1 MAIAATLL
9 HALLLWTST
18 CWTSS
23 SSTIV
28 MAFTSIRQSGRAT
41 GVGRFAADKITQS
54 SDNHNRWGGDL
65 ATEAATAAELVCTA
79 VRLCQQVQQEL
90 AVARGDDSLGVTV
103 DASSSSTTKGSGSS
117 DVKVDGTPVTAADF
131 AIQAYVA
138 SQLAQKFPRDRF
150 MGEEDAAD
158 LREDAALLQTTK
170 TMAIQLM
177 GTSILDDADLL
188 DSIDRGVETPR
199 GENERVWILD
209 PIDGTKG
216 LITGKQYIVGLAL
229 TVEGKAVVAVMGNP
243 GVYPEVMV
251 AVKGHGLRYWS
262 AKGES
267 CIDLPRSIPNNWN
280 LKRYDFSKL
289 IPGSGVG
296 NFGWGSGSD
305 ISGVD
310 YPPFLLSRPMTG
322 GSPLPF
328 GPLCAPTEICCGAQV
343 KYFAVARG
351 DVAGFIQFQSSLKS
365 WDHAPGVLCVQE
377 SGGIALDAAGKDIV
391 FAGRE
396 FTVEKGIV
404 CCAAESDTMTR
415 QRLMACVQETVVS
428 G

>member
-1 MAIAATLL
+1 
-9 HALLLWTST
+9 
-18 CWTSS
+18 
-23 SSTIV
+23 
-28 MAFTSIRQSGRAT
+28 
-41 GVGRFAADKITQS
+41 
-54 SDNHNRWGGDL
+54 
-65 ATEAATAAELVCTA
+65 
-79 VRLCQQVQQEL
+79 
-90 AVARGDDSLGVTV
+90 
-103 DASSSSTTKGSGSS
+103 
-117 DVKVDGTPVTAADF
+117 
-131 AIQAYVA
+131 
-138 SQLAQKFPRDRF
+138 
-150 MGEEDAAD
+150 
-158 LREDAALLQTTK
+158 
-170 TMAIQLM
+170 MAIQLM

-289 IPGSGVG
+289 IPGSGVAD
-296 NFGWGSGSD
+296 FGWGSGSD

-377 SGGIALDAAGKDIV
+377 SGGIALDAAGNDIV